1 MFFDSPEQ
9 IAQLAQNTNFAIFA
23 LDPAIAEK
31 IFTQNFKTNVL
42 FLKPDEKTNKI
53 SIEMVREFPAFT
65 NTTDVKDRFFVILNA
80 ETLNP
85 PAENAL
91 LKNLEEPKPHHHFVL
106 VTPTPSA
113 LLPTILSRA
122 QVFYLK
128 ETDALS
134 KPVVADEKIK
144 ALAKQLIVADSKKL
158 IELANDISKKKD
170 NPRAYALAIVGTAI
184 EIMYKT
190 YFATNQTKFLKKLP
204 SLLQLYDSLQ
214 KNGHVK
220 LHIVADMI

>member
-9 IAQLAQNTNFAIFA
+9 IARLAQNTNFAIFA
-23 LDPAIAEK
+23 LESTAAEK
-31 IFTQNFKTNVL
+31 ILTQNFKTNVL

-53 SIEMVREFPAFT
+53 SIEMVREFTALT
-65 NTTDVKDRFFVILNA
+65 NTTDVKDRFFVVLNA

-85 PAENAL
+85 PAENAF

-106 VTPTPSA
+106 VTKIPSS
-113 LLPTILSRA
+113 LLPTVLSRA
-122 QVFYLK
+122 QVFYFK
-128 ETDALS
+128 ETGTLQ
-134 KPVVADEKIK
+134 KPVAADDKIK
-144 ALAKQLIVADSKKL
+144 DLAKQLIVADVPKL

-170 NPRAYALAIVGTAI
+170 NPRAYALEIVGTAI
-184 EIMYKT
+184 EIMYKS
-190 YFATNQTKFLKKLP
+190 YFATNQAKFLKKLP
-204 SLLQLYDSLQ
+204 NLLELYDNLQ